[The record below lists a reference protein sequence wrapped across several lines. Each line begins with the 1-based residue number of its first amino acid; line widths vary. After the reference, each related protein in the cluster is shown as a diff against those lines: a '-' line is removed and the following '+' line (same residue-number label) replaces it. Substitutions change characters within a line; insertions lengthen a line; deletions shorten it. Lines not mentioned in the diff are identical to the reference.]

1 MPRCRLWLSVALLCL
16 LAPLAWADGPSEA
29 AREAVERDWA
39 RQEYALGRVMG
50 SRESIDAVIAR
61 GRALAFLL
69 RAEPAAADLL
79 ALLRATEATLD
90 GLPWDA
96 TASPEDPLI
105 AEDGWRLVRAAVCG
119 AGSPL
124 DGGRERGHDYTYAGA
139 PRSPA
144 DGLPT
149 RLVTVSWDP
158 EVVIYRFTGLNA
170 KAEYRL
176 RALCGVDAERSLAL
190 AVDGQQIREFVVP
203 GGTVTECA
211 EALPQEITGDGEIEI
226 QVRRIAG
233 ANAILSG
240 LELWST
246 EPQCEP
252 AERER
257 LLACREIMAME
268 APSPPDEALDLYLR
282 ARWAVRGLLFAHPA
296 VDFDRLLFVERQ
308 WPSGNHQCAHRVGE
322 HQTPGANLC
331 ILERLAPDGAVTRLL
346 PSAMAERGGVGRP
359 DLSYDG
365 TRIVFPYA
373 APRETPTPYPWAAG
387 HTLYDPL
394 NPADS
399 SGYRGGACVMY
410 DLYEIG
416 VDGSGLRQLTH
427 SPGSEDTEPCYLPD
441 GRIAFTSSRDGR
453 LVQCGDWALVFGL
466 WAMEADGSDPV
477 PITEPQDTEFF
488 PSVMNDG
495 RILYTRWDYVMKAY
509 NVIQQLWS
517 VRPDGTDARLAY
529 GDWYAFSRG
538 PITMQEARQIPGS
551 SKLVAVGAA
560 HHNTGVGPLVLA
572 DLNLLRAGLPGMTN
586 LTPEVGYPE
595 CGGLL
600 DERAGEAVSDL
611 PAISNTHNATGWYAS
626 PWPLSEDLFLVSYSP
641 EDDNTAANGYGL
653 YLYDR
658 FGNKELIHRLP
669 EASCYAPIPLR
680 PRPAPSVL
688 PALPPSEDDALV
700 YVQNVYEGLDGVEA
714 GAVRWLRVCE
724 TYPKRRHTDP
734 HRVDVGVGSG
744 WDMRGILG
752 MVPVESDGSAYM
764 RLPANRMLYFQA
776 LDEDLLEIR
785 RMRNYIDLR
794 PGESRGC
801 VGCHEEPSRS
811 ALLGQPMPLATQ
823 REPAT
828 PDPPPWGAGP
838 LRFEEVVQPILDR
851 QCLSCHGEGGDPDL
865 LGGRMVVAP
874 HAGDLDEGPQ
884 HFVSTSFLA
893 LLPHVEYVTMNG
905 YGGPKL
911 PLPPYATG
919 SAASPLMALLRAGH
933 YDVRLGPDEWHALAA
948 WIDCNAPYYGSY
960 DDRIVISAE

>member
-1 MPRCRLWLSVALLCL
+1 M
-16 LAPLAWADGPSEA
+16 
-29 AREAVERDWA
+29 
-39 RQEYALGRVMG
+39 
-50 SRESIDAVIAR
+50 IAR

-246 EPQCEP
+246 EPQCNRRSGSACSRAARSRP
-252 AERER
+252 WRRRPHPMR
-257 LLACREIMAME
+257 LLTLP
-268 APSPPDEALDLYLR
+268 PSPVGGAASSSLIPPSSSTACCSWS
-282 ARWAVRGLLFAHPA
+282 ASGPA
-296 VDFDRLLFVERQ
+296 AITSA
-308 WPSGNHQCAHRVGE
+308 PHRVGE

-331 ILERLAPDGAVTRLL
+331 ILRGSL
-346 PSAMAERGGVGRP
+346 PTARSPGCCRRRWQSRWRAP

-387 HTLYDPL
+387 HTLRPST
-394 NPADS
+394 PPTAA
-399 SGYRGGACVMY
+399 GTEAARVMRP
-410 DLYEIG
+410 YEIG
-416 VDGSGLRQLTH
+416 VDALGPEATDPQPRFRGHGAPATCPMGGSPHVIARRPPRAVWRLGARLRPL
-427 SPGSEDTEPCYLPD
+427 
-441 GRIAFTSSRDGR
+441 
-453 LVQCGDWALVFGL
+453 GDA
-466 WAMEADGSDPV
+466 AMARPV

-495 RILYTRWDYVMKAY
+495 RSSTRWDYVMKAY

-517 VRPDGTDARLAY
+517 VRGRNRCAPAY
-529 GDWYAFSRG
+529 GDWYAFKRSHHHAGGAPDTGVIQAGR
-538 PITMQEARQIPGS
+538 RC
-551 SKLVAVGAA
+551 AA

-572 DLNLLRAGLPGMTN
+572 DLNLLRWPPGMTN

-595 CGGLL
+595 C
-600 DERAGEAVSDL
+600 EACST
-611 PAISNTHNATGWYAS
+611 S
-626 PWPLSEDLFLVSYSP
+626 
-641 EDDNTAANGYGL
+641 
-653 YLYDR
+653 
-658 FGNKELIHRLP
+658 
-669 EASCYAPIPLR
+669 
-680 PRPAPSVL
+680 
-688 PALPPSEDDALV
+688 
-700 YVQNVYEGLDGVEA
+700 
-714 GAVRWLRVCE
+714 
-724 TYPKRRHTDP
+724 
-734 HRVDVGVGSG
+734 
-744 WDMRGILG
+744 
-752 MVPVESDGSAYM
+752 
-764 RLPANRMLYFQA
+764 
-776 LDEDLLEIR
+776 
-785 RMRNYIDLR
+785 
-794 PGESRGC
+794 
-801 VGCHEEPSRS
+801 
-811 ALLGQPMPLATQ
+811 
-823 REPAT
+823 EPA
-828 PDPPPWGAGP
+828 G
-838 LRFEEVVQPILDR
+838 R
-851 QCLSCHGEGGDPDL
+851 Q
-865 LGGRMVVAP
+865 
-874 HAGDLDEGPQ
+874 
-884 HFVSTSFLA
+884 
-893 LLPHVEYVTMNG
+893 
-905 YGGPKL
+905 
-911 PLPPYATG
+911 
-919 SAASPLMALLRAGH
+919 
-933 YDVRLGPDEWHALAA
+933 
-948 WIDCNAPYYGSY
+948 
-960 DDRIVISAE
+960 